1 MAITNKCI
9 ALGIFVP
16 SLLAIC
22 LSFGVVIGL
31 LLRKKQPGN
40 GPGGA
45 ISGDFPVVPYLG
57 FRGTYL
63 IALADPT
70 TEAKF
75 LPNVAS
81 FVPTKDDLC
90 EPGKQC
96 TGGLRYDGSQKKP
109 DEVPHV
115 PDLYP
120 DEPSY
125 IIIITLS
132 VLLFFIIVFS
142 IWYIIKL
149 YKDKKNLKMI

>member
-9 ALGIFVP
+9 ALGILVP
-16 SLLAIC
+16 ALLAIC
-22 LSFGVVIGL
+22 LSIGVVIGL
-31 LLRKKQPGN
+31 LLRKKQS
-40 GPGGA
+40 GGA

-96 TGGLRYDGSQKKP
+96 TGVLRYDGGTQEKP
-109 DEVPHV
+109 EKMNV

-149 YKDKKNLKMI
+149 YKEKNSKNVL